1 MALTNKQA
9 LQLLHI
15 AEYTQQAIGLD
26 ELAFVALMRI
36 CRDYVDP
43 SRYPAVC
50 DRENG
55 SWTGSINIESGSLRR
70 FDSYGSNDR
79 LGRYCQD

>member
-43 SRYPAVC
+43 NRYPAVC
-50 DRENG
+50 DREK
-55 SWTGSINIESGSLRR
+55 W
-70 FDSYGSNDR
+70 FMDR
-79 LGRYCQD
+79 LNKYRIRFFEKI